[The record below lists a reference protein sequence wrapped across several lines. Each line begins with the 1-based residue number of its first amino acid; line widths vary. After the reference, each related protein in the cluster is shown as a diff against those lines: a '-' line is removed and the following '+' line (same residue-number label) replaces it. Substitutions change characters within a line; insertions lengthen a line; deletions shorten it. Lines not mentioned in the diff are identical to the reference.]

1 MTQTE
6 YALVIIIVLI
16 LILIWKRERK
26 SQSFTSD
33 NTQLKIEENGC
44 TPTYGIRT
52 PGLKDPYI
60 TVQNKNECAQLSKEK
75 GIDRFFM
82 DGNKCFAAPDL
93 IKERCTIYNKPLYI
107 VQ

>member
-1 MTQTE
+1 MTEVE
-6 YALVIIIVLI
+6 YALVVIIVLL

-26 SQSFTSD
+26 SQSFTSETG
-33 NTQLKIEENGC
+33 NVQVEENGC

-60 TVQNKNECAQLSKEK
+60 TVQNRNECAQLSKEK
-75 GIDRFFM
+75 GYGKFFM

-93 IKERCTIYNKPLYI
+93 IKERCTIYNKPLYM
-107 VQ
+107 VK

>member
-6 YALVIIIVLI
+6 YALVVIIILI

-26 SQSFTSD
+26 TQAFTSELF
-33 NTQLKIEENGC
+33 NVNVEENGC

-60 TVQNKNECAQLSKEK
+60 TVQNRNECAQLSKEK
-75 GIDRFFM
+75 GIDKFFM
-82 DGNKCFAAPDL
+82 DGNKCFAANDL

-107 VQ
+107 VK